1 MATRSDGRTG
11 ATRTARAPA
20 AGRRTD
26 APPAPGDA
34 YVQSFA
40 RGLAVI
46 KAFSAESPALT
57 LSQVAERTGLTRAGA
72 RRILLT
78 LQTLG
83 YVCLDARSFRL
94 TPRTLDLGYAYLSTM
109 PLWNVAE
116 PIMERLVQAVHES
129 SSAAVLDDT
138 DIVYVLRV
146 PVSKI
151 MTINL
156 AIGSR
161 LPAWCTS
168 MGRVLLGALPEDELD
183 RVLKRS
189 HIVPYT
195 ARTITDLKELKRA
208 IAADGAK
215 GWSIVNQEL
224 EDGLCSI
231 SAPIRDRSGQIIAAL
246 NISGQTSRTSP
257 TRMTRELLPHLKSAA
272 EEISAALRLRA

>member
-1 MATRSDGRTG
+1 
-11 ATRTARAPA
+11 
-20 AGRRTD
+20 
-26 APPAPGDA
+26 
-34 YVQSFA
+34 
-40 RGLAVI
+40 
-46 KAFSAESPALT
+46 
-57 LSQVAERTGLTRAGA
+57 
-72 RRILLT
+72 
-78 LQTLG
+78 
-83 YVCLDARSFRL
+83 
-94 TPRTLDLGYAYLSTM
+94 
-109 PLWNVAE
+109 
-116 PIMERLVQAVHES
+116 
-129 SSAAVLDDT
+129 
-138 DIVYVLRV
+138 
-146 PVSKI
+146 
-151 MTINL
+151 
-156 AIGSR
+156 
-161 LPAWCTS
+161 